1 MSWLCG
7 HGFLREKANDPL
19 NIGINMFATGYHYMA
34 AYFGYW
40 SYANNIC
47 DNDVGHNINLMAN
60 ASSDATIEDNCM
72 CWCNAEGHGCS
83 PIKLFLKTLFLNPNH
98 GASKLHRIL
107 RNQSFNAPESDEL
120 SYLAKK
126 ALRLL
131 TFEALDMTHT
141 CCFFDE
147 IYKHDP
153 CNLVPRDIQ
162 YDRAIFCRD
171 PHSIMEIRSRS
182 EENRSAAL
190 LNDLMAEFI
199 PQLQLF
205 SPSHFAFE
213 GFIDTYW
220 RRRISQLYSADTM
233 VVDDLRQHQAFQG
246 LGVSSSSL
254 TMMPEGVH
262 YLLGENFHLLDPHE
276 TISDEE
282 CISEVSRYKGMQ
294 YEECGLFEKA
304 ECSISGV
311 DCCESDQ
318 ANSG

>member
-1 MSWLCG
+1 ML
-7 HGFLREKANDPL
+7 
-19 NIGINMFATGYHYMA
+19 
-34 AYFGYW
+34 
-40 SYANNIC
+40 
-47 DNDVGHNINLMAN
+47 
-60 ASSDATIEDNCM
+60 
-72 CWCNAEGHGCS
+72 
-83 PIKLFLKTLFLNPNH
+83 
-98 GASKLHRIL
+98 
-107 RNQSFNAPESDEL
+107 
-120 SYLAKK
+120 
-126 ALRLL
+126 
-131 TFEALDMTHT
+131 
-141 CCFFDE
+141 FFDE

-254 TMMPEGVH
+254 TSK
-262 YLLGENFHLLDPHE
+262 YLGNKNEELLLTDIGSDARRCALPSRGEFSLTGPP
-276 TISDEE
+276 
-282 CISEVSRYKGMQ
+282 
-294 YEECGLFEKA
+294 
-304 ECSISGV
+304 
-311 DCCESDQ
+311 
-318 ANSG
+318 